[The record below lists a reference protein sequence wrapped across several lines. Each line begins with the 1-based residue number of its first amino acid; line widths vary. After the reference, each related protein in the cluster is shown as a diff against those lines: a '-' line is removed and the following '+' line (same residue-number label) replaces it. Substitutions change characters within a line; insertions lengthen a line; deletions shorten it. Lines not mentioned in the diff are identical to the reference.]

1 MYKFILFILMS
12 LSAVLTSASEDAGS
26 ILRAADGY
34 RTLGQPSKI
43 VMDIDLYKS
52 GELDSQKTFDVYTKP
67 NKRSLV
73 VYTSNKEVGQ
83 KVLMLDDK
91 YWLFMPRSRRPIRI
105 TPLQK
110 LLGEASTGDVASLSW
125 SDEYR
130 GGIANASAEVDG
142 QSAILL
148 ELLSKRKGTTYERIE
163 LWVGQQNYRPLKAN
177 LYLKSGK
184 LAKQASYE
192 IGRLRDRD
200 MVTKMTLTDKISL
213 QQKTVIRYLD
223 VQPKS
228 IPNKLYNP
236 AYLVKNKLSSL

>member
-1 MYKFILFILMS
+1 MYKLALFILLS
-12 LSAVLTSASEDAGS
+12 LPAVLVCAGENADS
-26 ILRAADGY
+26 ILRAADAY
-34 RTLGQPSKI
+34 RSSGQPSKI
-43 VMDIDLYKS
+43 VMDIDLYKG

-73 VYTSNKEVGQ
+73 IYTSSKEVGQ

-130 GGIANASAEVDG
+130 GDIADAAAEVDG
-142 QSAILL
+142 RPAIMLQ
-148 ELLSKRKGTTYERIE
+148 LLSKRKGTSYERIE
-163 LWVGQQNYRPLKAN
+163 LWVAQQNYRPLKAN

-192 IGRLRDRD
+192 VGKLRDRD
-200 MVTKMTLTDKISL
+200 AVVKMTLTDKISL
-213 QQKTVIRYLD
+213 QQQTVISYLD
-223 VQPKS
+223 VEPKS

-236 AYLVKNKLSSL
+236 AYLVKNKLGSL